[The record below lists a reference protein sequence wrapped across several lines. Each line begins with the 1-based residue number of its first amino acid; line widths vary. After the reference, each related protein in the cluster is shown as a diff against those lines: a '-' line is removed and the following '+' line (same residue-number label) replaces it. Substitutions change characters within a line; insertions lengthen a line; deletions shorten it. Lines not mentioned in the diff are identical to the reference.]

1 MAQILFAESAASQNI
16 NVSFGVNQFTGGVSF
31 YDFDNDGWDDL
42 TYASEDGSPIYF
54 FKNNSG
60 TYNAVNLNFTDLQ
73 NDTRQINWV
82 DIDNDGDNDLFVVSN
97 NASNRLY
104 ENDGS
109 FNLTDITVSSGIS
122 TAAMN
127 SWGASWGDIENDG
140 DLDLFLC
147 NRDIANGV
155 QPNILYRNNGN
166 NTFTNISASAGISN
180 SNHYSFCASFFD
192 FNNDGWQDIYI
203 ANDRFTTTNILYKN
217 DGDGTF
223 TDVSVSSLTNI
234 AIDAMST
241 TIDDY
246 DNDGWLDIYVTN
258 TSAGNYFLKNNG
270 NETFTNIAASNG
282 TTFDSIA
289 WGAVFLDADNDTD
302 LDLYV
307 SGMRDGTLGFLPS
320 AFYENSANI
329 FTIPASAGFANDDAE
344 SYSNAIGD
352 VNNDGFPDITVVN
365 RAPRSNFLWVND
377 CSTNVS
383 NNWLKVTLEGD
394 TSNRMGI
401 GSKIEISINGSKQYR
416 YTLCGEGYI
425 SQNSGVEFFG
435 IGNATTIDY
444 VKVTWL
450 SGVEDIINN
459 VSANQT
465 IHIVESST
473 LSTIENTLLNN
484 IKVYPNPSKGKFQF
498 NTQGII
504 DDFNIELYNVLGQK
518 LYFESGIKDKDF
530 INIKNLS
537 KGIYT
542 IKIITLKGEA
552 SKKIII
558 N

>member
-1 MAQILFAESAASQNI
+1 MSQILFAESAASQNI

-31 YDFDNDGWDDL
+31 YDFDNDGWDDI

-54 FKNNSG
+54 FKNYNG
-60 TYNAVNLNFTDLQ
+60 TYNSISLNFTDLK

-109 FNLTDITVSSGIS
+109 FNLTDITSGSGIS
-122 TAAMN
+122 TSVMN
-127 SWGASWGDIENDG
+127 SWGASWGDIDNDG

-166 NTFTNISASAGISN
+166 NTFANISASAGISN

-223 TDVSVSSLTNI
+223 TDVSASSGTNI

-246 DNDGWLDIYVTN
+246 NNDGWLDIYVTN
-258 TSAGNYFLKNNG
+258 TSAGNYFLNNNG
-270 NETFTNIAASNG
+270 DETFTNIAASNG
-282 TTFDSIA
+282 TIFNSVA

-307 SGMRDGTLGFLPS
+307 SGMRDGSLGDLPS
-320 AFYENSANI
+320 AFYENTANI
-329 FTIPASAGFANDDAE
+329 FTIPVSAGFANDDAE

-377 CSTNVS
+377 CSTNVN

-401 GSKIEISINGSKQYR
+401 GSRIEISINGDKQFR
-416 YTLCGEGYI
+416 YTLCGEGYT
-425 SQNSGVEFFG
+425 SQNSGAEFFG

-450 SGVEDIINN
+450 SGVVDIINN

-473 LSTIENTLLNN
+473 LSTIKNTLLNN
-484 IKVYPNPSKGKFQF
+484 IKVYPNPNKGKFQI
-498 NTQGII
+498 NTLGIN
-504 DDFNIELYNVLGQK
+504 DNFNIELYNVLGQK
-518 LYFESGIKDKDF
+518 LYFESGLKNKDF
-530 INIKNLS
+530 INIQDLS

-542 IKIITLKGEA
+542 IKIITEKGDV